1 MTQSST
7 NTTLPTI
14 SNLTSLPSL
23 PFKFDVSRLK
33 AKIDEVE
40 AVTKKT
46 FNAAADALGVGGTTT
61 NKKPKKTQYY
71 MELIDSTKPS
81 LTEEEFLKIT
91 PAGFFQENF
100 DTTQFILDM
109 LPPNVGNSSA
119 EFSTFLDKNVN
130 QFSRSMDYVNS
141 KLYNRVRKNYTE
153 FVQGMSQIHEIGVE
167 LQRSTVM
174 CSNGRRTLAQTK
186 RNLTTTAFVIMSKYS
201 KRNLLQHMYM
211 DLSQIKDIVTLERLL
226 KQTLSDGDYPA
237 TIKLYLECR
246 NTITQHMHYRCVP
259 ELDSNLKQIYHV
271 VQERIDKDF
280 FNSCREFNSTTYQR
294 VFQAYKLL
302 GRGDRILDKLQVYFV
317 DPIEPET
324 RNIVYAHVLLSEENA
339 INPEKFKGLSYREL
353 CGELKDDHFVNC
365 LLAVFEY
372 LCDVMTSLYLMNQFH
387 VDNQIQEES
396 KIFADINSALT
407 RFKNTIWD
415 TMQRQVSQLLEPRKL
430 SNFKIDD
437 FLLVLNSV
445 TKISEIGEEFS
456 GTPSHNLR
464 KSIDSQSKSY
474 FENLHRKRIE
484 DLRTMLENEPWNNIP
499 VGPDFDVRAEL
510 RIQNKGKTK
519 AERLHGDQLFYSI
532 KDKGNP
538 FSELISYKKNKLP
551 SNQSSPNLS
560 SMGGGSS
567 NNNSS
572 TSNNNNNKKSS
583 STTEEDSDEENEEL
597 KQEFIHEDED
607 DMEAHKKKLK
617 AKQQRIQKQQEEEQ
631 KQQEDNMILVS
642 SATISFVRYIGKYL
656 EIMEMLPHISVDI
669 FNSICQMVEYY
680 MYTIYSFSGYFDPQG
695 FSLEALTSKME
706 KTISEKSFEDLSFT
720 KPQVSKFIDKMKER
734 VGLPPSTLSSF
745 TTANTVMS
753 GISNI
758 SPISSITNQFSQFN
772 LTIKNIASNINS
784 PSLSGQPMQQSMQQS
799 MQQQQ
804 LQQQQLNNN
813 TTTSTTGTTI
823 AVGEGGLKW
832 IPSKI
837 NYTGLQLGDPKQ
849 FFNLPVRMVAIES
862 LTFISQALKVCKPV
876 FNTLLPSNQTD
887 NINDFYKNVI
897 DIIPDLQKH
906 LIKCV
911 ISAFFTYQAGPQFFS
926 YTISNLKW
934 DFKTMATTKSSYVE
948 SFAKEFQQFIKKLDE
963 CIQKSTQVYVTPVIN
978 RPLRNK
984 IVSLS
989 FEYFIQQLVD
999 GYSKI
1004 KKCTNE
1010 GRATMIQDLM
1020 SIQNALEKISGG
1032 IKIPNVSYAE
1042 NFIKAFYQLTA
1053 FSEPDILEWAKEH
1066 DEYPIRYVIG
1076 LLQLAKINKP
1086 QFFQQ
1091 LEDMDRRRR
1100 GK

>member
-7 NTTLPTI
+7 NTTLP
-14 SNLTSLPSL
+14 SLSSLTSLPSL

-46 FNAAADALGVGGTTT
+46 FTAAADALGVGVTTT
-61 NKKPKKTQYY
+61 KKPKKTQYY

-91 PAGFFQENF
+91 PEGFFQENF
-100 DTTQFILDM
+100 DTVQFILDM
-109 LPPNVGNSSA
+109 LPPTNSSS
-119 EFSTFLDKNVN
+119 EFSVFLDKNVN

-201 KRNLLQHMYM
+201 KRNLLQHMYV

-259 ELDSNLKQIYHV
+259 ELDSNLKQIYNV

-302 GRGDRILDKLQVYFV
+302 GRADRILEKLQDYFV

-339 INPEKFKGLSYREL
+339 INPEKFKGLSFKDL

-387 VDNQIQEES
+387 LDNDIQEES

-464 KSIDSQSKSY
+464 KSIDNQSKSY
-474 FENLHRKRIE
+474 FETLHRKRIE

-510 RIQNKGKTK
+510 RIQNKGKAK
-519 AERLHGDQLFYSI
+519 IERLHGDQLFYSI

-560 SMGGGSS
+560 SI
-567 NNNSS
+567 NNSS
-572 TSNNNNNKKSS
+572 TSNSNSNSGKSKS
-583 STTEEDSDEENEEL
+583 KIKSDTEDSDEENEEL

-642 SATISFVRYIGKYL
+642 STTISFVRYIGKYL

-745 TTANTVMS
+745 STANTVMS
-753 GISNI
+753 GITNI

-784 PSLSGQPMQQSMQQS
+784 PSLSGQSSQSS
-799 MQQQQ
+799 QQQ
-804 LQQQQLNNN
+804 LQQQQQQQQYQQQIHNNN
-813 TTTSTTGTTI
+813 NINSTNNN
-823 AVGEGGLKW
+823 VENGGVKW

-862 LTFISQALKVCKPV
+862 LAFISQALIVCKSV
-876 FNTLLPSNQTD
+876 FDAILPANQTD

-948 SFAKEFQQFIKKLDE
+948 AFSKEFQQFIKKLDE

-1020 SIQNALEKISGG
+1020 SIQNSLEKISGG

-1100 GK
+1100 GTRVV